1 MSIAFSVFTSD
12 PNLLRCELYRLKHLV
27 SLSERP
33 LNAAGVGSY
42 SQEEVLLQRY
52 PGAGVQ
58 PSSLFSSWDKLE
70 SEALLYHATML
81 PLGVSLEENTQPF
94 RYHRWLFC
102 HNGQIGGFA
111 SIRTRLIEMLPDHLQ
126 RQLSGDT
133 ESEVA
138 FALFLKFLRD
148 TGRTDDVV
156 LEPALAAQLL
166 AKTVRSL
173 EQLSVEAGAPR
184 VASLNF
190 IATNGRMLIAAR
202 HGPNPLHYLLL
213 EGSARCERCG
223 IEISSPDARPLVRAH
238 RRRRS
243 IAIASHLLDSTGW
256 MQIPDGAT
264 IAVGRDLSIQ
274 RLPI

>member
-1 MSIAFSVFTSD
+1 MSVAFSVFTSD
-12 PNLLRCELYRLKHLV
+12 PNLLRCELFRLKQVV
-27 SLSERP
+27 SLTDRP
-33 LNAAGVGSY
+33 LNAAGLGSY

-52 PGAGVQ
+52 PGAAVQ
-58 PSSLFSSWDKLE
+58 QPSLFSSWDKLE

-94 RYHRWLFC
+94 RYHRWMFC
-102 HNGQIGGFA
+102 HIGQMDAFA
-111 SIRTRLIEMLPDHLQ
+111 SIRTRLIAMLPEHLQ

-148 TGRTDDVV
+148 TGRTDDVL

-166 AKTVRSL
+166 AKTVRLL
-173 EQLSVEAGAPR
+173 EQLSVEAGAPKL
-184 VASLNF
+184 ATLNF
-190 IATNGRMLIAAR
+190 IATNGRMLIATR
-202 HGPNPLHYLLL
+202 RGPEPLHYLLL
-213 EGSARCERCG
+213 EGSARCDRCG
-223 IEISSPDARPLVRAH
+223 IEIFTPDARPLVRAH

-243 IAIASHLLDSTGW
+243 IAIASHLLDPTGW

-274 RLPI
+274 RVPI

>member
-81 PLGVSLEENTQPF
+81 PLGGSLEENTQPF

-148 TGRTDDVV
+148 TGRTDDVL

-184 VASLNF
+184 GARLNLL
-190 IATNGRMLIAAR
+190 ATNGRMLIAPPHR
-202 HGPNPLHYLLL
+202 PHPLPFPFL
-213 EGSARCERCG
+213 ERSA
-223 IEISSPDARPLVRAH
+223 P
-238 RRRRS
+238 RRRGR
-243 IAIASHLLDSTGW
+243 I
-256 MQIPDGAT
+256 QNYRPPAT
-264 IAVGRDLSIQ
+264 PLR
-274 RLPI
+274 

>member
-52 PGAGVQ
+52 PGAGVH

-156 LEPALAAQLL
+156 LEPALAAQL
-166 AKTVRSL
+166 
-173 EQLSVEAGAPR
+173 
-184 VASLNF
+184 
-190 IATNGRMLIAAR
+190 IATR
-202 HGPNPLHYLLL
+202 HGPDPLHYLLL